1 MCARGRNRT
10 GDLPLTRR
18 LLSLL
23 SYPSKSRIARRSGV
37 PSFRLSV
44 GHGWRL
50 GVGAFGVRAVNSP
63 LSSRCLECPGER
75 HRVRFAT
82 EEAPAIRAKRGAQH
96 IGYPFRAGSPT
107 VERIKGLAERV
118 TRTFC
123 QRCRAEARSLDERV
137 RSVANES
144 FSWLSFH

>member
-1 MCARGRNRT
+1 
-10 GDLPLTRR
+10 
-18 LLSLL
+18 
-23 SYPSKSRIARRSGV
+23 
-37 PSFRLSV
+37 
-44 GHGWRL
+44 L

-137 RSVANES
+137 RAVANES
-144 FSWLSFH
+144 FSSLAFASIYFKTVSAILPMNSWALFSLHSNSSALSFSY